1 MRQLGKALG
10 ILLKQIEHEAMLHDD
25 VAAWGAPSECHDL
38 VARGQERRHRDAMR
52 HACHV
57 AGVRNG
63 RLLRR
68 AMRRAM
74 GNDAWVYRHYGVV
87 PY

>member
-10 ILLKQIEHEAMLHDD
+10 ILIRQMEIENAMHAD
-25 VAAWGAPSECHDL
+25 VDAWGAPSECHGL
-38 VARGQERRHRDAMR
+38 VARGSARRWREVRR

-57 AGVRNG
+57 AGVKNG
-63 RLLRR
+63 RLLRQ

-74 GNDAWVYRHYGVV
+74 GNDAWVYRHYGAV